1 MFHTLHSFIWLS
13 NIYSLIIKLLIMS
26 VNPLHTSFYI
36 QILCMSLYKQLAR
49 LVQPYEYVIMFD
61 T

>member
-1 MFHTLHSFIWLS
+1 
-13 NIYSLIIKLLIMS
+13 MS
-26 VNPLHTSFYI
+26 VNQLHTSFYI
-36 QILCMSLYKQLAR
+36 QNSCVSLCKQLAC

>member
-1 MFHTLHSFIWLS
+1 
-13 NIYSLIIKLLIMS
+13 MS

-36 QILCMSLYKQLAR
+36 QILCVSLCKQLAR
-49 LVQPYEYVIMFD
+49 LVQPYEYAIMFD